1 MAGAAGAKTSSTRPM
16 NKASSDDGVICAFDP
31 RSRGDVNEKNMPA
44 FNPPVQKHSFAERRD
59 RDKAGLH
66 RLRRFATECGM
77 NIAAMKKPG
86 GDPPGFRMSQARSPV
101 LPCLEHAEHDGADKG
116 EGDIGGYDAQ
126 LTDERTKGHGNP
138 PKVISIVVSLL
149 GLIAPLPAITHKVA
163 IGFIQKS
170 QPCCPSSP
178 SRRRTIVA
186 TWLKSREIK
195 TLMSP

>member
-1 MAGAAGAKTSSTRPM
+1 MRHEHCGHEKTRRGSAGFFKTDKGVSAA
-16 NKASSDDGVICAFDP
+16 
-31 RSRGDVNEKNMPA
+31 
-44 FNPPVQKHSFAERRD
+44 
-59 RDKAGLH
+59 
-66 RLRRFATECGM
+66 
-77 NIAAMKKPG
+77 
-86 GDPPGFRMSQARSPV
+86 
-101 LPCLEHAEHDGADKG
+101 LEHAENDGADKG
-116 EGDIGGYDAQ
+116 EGDIGGNDAQ

-138 PKVISIVVSLL
+138 PKVISIVASLL

-195 TLMSP
+195 ALMSP